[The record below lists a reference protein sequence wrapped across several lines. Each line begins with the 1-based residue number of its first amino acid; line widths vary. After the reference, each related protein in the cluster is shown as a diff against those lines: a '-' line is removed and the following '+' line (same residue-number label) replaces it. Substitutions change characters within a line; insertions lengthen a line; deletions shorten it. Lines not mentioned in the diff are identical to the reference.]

1 MHTCFMSPE
10 LLARI
15 EARKRHVADIKA
27 DRARRAVAR
36 AFGLQLRHEQKQV
49 RFAAKHA
56 ESEAA

>member
-1 MHTCFMSPE
+1 MSPE

-36 AFGLQLRHEQKQV
+36 AFGLQLRHEQKLV
-49 RFAAKHA
+49 RFAARHTA
-56 ESEAA
+56 SDAA